1 MSFYTYRQNNS
12 GGSYNNDLKSGIVR
26 YVIIEAN
33 SADHADEMAED
44 IGLYFD
50 GCDDDRD
57 CPCCGD
63 RWYRTYESEATEQ
76 PELYGELV
84 GEKEGTDIAVHYLD
98 GTFKLFGQ

>member
-1 MSFYTYRQNNS
+1 MAFYTFRQNNS
-12 GGSYNNDLKSGIVR
+12 GGSFDIDLLSGICV
-26 YVIIEAN
+26 YVIVEAN
-33 SADHADEMAED
+33 SASHANDRAED

-57 CPCCGD
+57 CSCCGD

-84 GEKEGTDIAVHYLD
+84 GEKEGNEIAIHYLD
-98 GTFKLFGQ
+98 GTFKLFGS